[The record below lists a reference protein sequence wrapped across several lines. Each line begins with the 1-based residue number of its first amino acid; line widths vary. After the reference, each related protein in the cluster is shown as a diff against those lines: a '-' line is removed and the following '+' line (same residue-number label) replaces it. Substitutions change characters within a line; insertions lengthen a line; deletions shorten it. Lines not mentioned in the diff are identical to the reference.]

1 MRSTENAQLV
11 WGARVLIAAVTVM
24 NLQAA
29 VQFMYA
35 PQNYT
40 AGFEMSGVAGE
51 AMMRGMGVLFL
62 MWCVPYIFASIH
74 PVKYHVALVSAV
86 IMQFIGVVG
95 ESLILATIPGS
106 HVMIHASVTRFILFD
121 GGGLIVLLAAL
132 LLASL
137 ATRHSRGSLNS

>member
-1 MRSTENAQLV
+1 
-11 WGARVLIAAVTVM
+11 M

-29 VQFMYA
+29 VQFMFA

-137 ATRHSRGSLNS
+137 ATRHSRGSLNSKN